1 MSIASD
7 HDAPKKPVRRS
18 KAGNGNTL
26 FVDDVDGRTVV
37 ARRYKDILSA
47 VIEDQGGID
56 HVSEI
61 TQHLA
66 RRFAGLAVQA
76 EALEAALARGESISL
91 ADHTQLASTLTR
103 LATRLGVGRK
113 AREIVPTIEGYVAAK
128 REAAE

>member
-1 MSIASD
+1 MTSD
-7 HDAPKKPVRRS
+7 QNAPRKPSRRS

-47 VIEDQGGID
+47 VIEDQGGAD
-56 HVSEI
+56 NVSEV
-61 TQHLA
+61 TLHLA

-91 ADHTQLASTLTR
+91 ADHSQLASTLTR

-128 REAAE
+128 REAGK